1 MEWSVDAPIEHE
13 PRFVA
18 EFHEYGSGK
27 HEFRSASQYDS
38 GNPGEG
44 KGIEAATKAAAAAR
58 EGDFDVWTGRSNC
71 DLEHGLDSI
80 QNECVIPCFFKV
92 TNLRLY
98 SNVAINE

>member
-38 GNPGEG
+38 GNPREGE
-44 KGIEAATKAAAAAR
+44 GIEAAAAAAAR

-80 QNECVIPCFFKV
+80 QNECVIPCFFQ
-92 TNLRLY
+92 
-98 SNVAINE
+98 SNK

>member
-18 EFHEYGSGK
+18 EFDEYGSGK

-38 GNPGEG
+38 GNPGESEG
-44 KGIEAATKAAAAAR
+44 VESAAR

-92 TNLRLY
+92 TNPRFG
-98 SNVAINE
+98 SNLLTNE